1 MSRFFDVFISY
12 GRADSKAFATKLCN
26 CLGERGLTVWFDQ
39 NDIPLGVD
47 FENQIDEGIE
57 KAHNFIFIIAP
68 HSVNSPYCR
77 KEIEL
82 AVKHNKRIIPI
93 LHIEEIHQDIWQQRN
108 PNGTQEQW
116 KIYQEKGLHTSFQN
130 LHPAISKIN
139 PVYFRDEHD
148 NFEVSFEGLVNLID
162 RHTNYVQQ
170 HTRLLAQAL
179 EWERNHKQTTY
190 LLIGEERQEAEA
202 WLKVRFKDEQP
213 PCLPTDL
220 HCEFIC
226 ESKKNADNLMS
237 QVFISYAPQ
246 DTEFMKQI
254 RHSLMREGLTVW
266 TNKTDIKTGSEFQ
279 KEINKGLEGA
289 DNVIYLI
296 SADSL
301 QSEYC
306 QKEITRAFFYNK
318 RIINLLIKP
327 TELNQIPDH
336 IGSLEFIDL
345 TKIQDQ
351 KHYQTN
357 IDQVLN
363 LLHQDAKY
371 YEQHKVLLV
380 KALKW
385 ERQNHNPSILLRGYD
400 LKQAEAW
407 LKVGKQRT
415 EHPPLALHE
424 AFITASTNQPPES
437 SLDVFI
443 SYSRA
448 DSDFARKLNEALQ
461 IQGKTTWFDQESM
474 ASGADFQA
482 EIYRGIENC
491 DNFLFIISP
500 KSVHSPDCTDA
511 VNYAQKLNK
520 RFVTVLHRSISA
532 NTLHPE
538 LAKVQWIDFNN
549 HDGDFIINF
558 SELVR
563 TIDTDREHVKSHTK
577 WSQRAMEWDSKGRDD
592 NFLLRGSNL
601 QEAQYWLQQWLMNG
615 ALKQPEPTTL
625 QTEYLIESY
634 KVETAQIKA
643 EKARQQAELNRQKAE
658 IKFQRTALGSVSLAL
673 LVAIGLGIAAFRL
686 YRKALVSELN
696 AQSTSSE
703 ALFSSNQTFDALI
716 VALRVRQNLQRIG
729 WVDQTTKVQVE
740 SVLRQAVYDV
750 VEYNRFS
757 GHNAG
762 VYGVAISPDR
772 NLIASASEDNTIKLW
787 KRNGTLLKTLTGHK
801 NGVYAVTFSPDGE
814 LIASASE
821 DNTIKLWKNDGTFL
835 KTFTG
840 HTDGVYAVTFS
851 PDGKFI
857 ASASE
862 DNTIKLWKR
871 DGTFLKTLTGHT
883 DEVYAVTFSPDG
895 EFIASASEDN
905 TIKLWQRDGTLL
917 KTLTGHTDGVEGV
930 AFSPDGQL
938 MASASQDNTIKL
950 WKRDGTLL
958 KTLTGHTDGVEGVA
972 FSPDGTFITSA
983 SEDNTIKLWR
993 RDGTLLKTLIG
1004 HQDGVDAVTFTP
1016 DGKLIASASEDKTVR
1031 IWNLDDRLLEPL
1043 IGHTDEVQGVAF
1055 SPDGK
1060 LIASASWDNTIKLWN
1075 QDTTE
1080 LKTLKGHNDGVDS
1093 VTFSPDGQFMA
1104 SASEDNTIKLW
1115 KRDGTLLKTLTGH
1128 TDRVNTVTFSSDGTL
1143 IASAS
1148 EDNTIKLWKRDGTLL
1163 KTLTGHTD
1171 GVDSVTFSPDG
1182 NLIASASQDNTIK
1195 LWKRDGIL
1203 LKTITGHTD
1212 GVEGVAFSP
1221 DGQLMASVSD
1231 DNTIKLWKRDG
1242 MFVKTLTGH
1251 TDEVEGV
1258 AFSFDGRMIASGSR
1272 DQTVKLWTREGK
1284 LLATLKD
1291 HSQGVLAVTFSPNSK
1306 IVASASQDGTVI
1318 LWDLDQIIDLDQVLA
1333 YGCNWVRDYLKN
1345 NAEVER
1351 SDRRVCDRFDAK

>member
-12 GRADSKAFATKLCN
+12 GRADSKAFAIKLCN
-26 CLGERGLTVWFDQ
+26 CLNERGLKVWFDQ

-57 KAHNFIFIIAP
+57 KAHNFLFIIAP

-82 AVKHNKRIIPI
+82 AVKQNKRIIPI
-93 LHIEEIHQDIWQQRN
+93 LHIEEISQDIWQQRN

-116 KIYQEKGLHTSFQN
+116 KTYQEKGLNTSFQN
-130 LHPAISKIN
+130 LHPAISRLN
-139 PVYFRDEHD
+139 WVYLRDEQD
-148 NFEVSFEGLVNLID
+148 NFEASFAELVNLID

-170 HTRLLAQAL
+170 HTRLLARAL

-246 DTEFMKQI
+246 DTEFMEKI

-296 SADSL
+296 SSDSL

-306 QKEITRAFFYNK
+306 QKGITRAFFYNK
-318 RIINLLIKP
+318 RIINILIKP

-345 TKIQDQ
+345 TQTQDE

-424 AFITASTNQPPES
+424 AFITASTNQPAES

-448 DSDFARKLNEALQ
+448 DSEFARKLNEALQ

-491 DNFLFIISP
+491 DNFLFITSP
-500 KSVHSPDCTDA
+500 KSVNSPDCADQ

-520 RFVTVLHRSISA
+520 RFVTVLHRPISA

-563 TIDTDREHVKSHTK
+563 TIDTDREHVKSHTR

-658 IKFQRTALGSVSLAL
+658 IQFQRIALGSVSFAL
-673 LVAIGLGIAAFRL
+673 LVAIGLGIAAFRA
-686 YRKALVSELN
+686 YQKALVSELN
-696 AQSTSSE
+696 AQSKSSE
-703 ALFSSNQTFDALI
+703 ALFLSNQTFDALI
-716 VALRVRQNLQRIG
+716 VALRARQNLHRIG
-729 WVDQTTKVQVE
+729 WVDKSTKVQVE

-787 KRNGTLLKTLTGHK
+787 KRDGTLLKTLTGHT
-801 NGVYAVTFSPDGE
+801 N
-814 LIASASE
+814 
-821 DNTIKLWKNDGTFL
+821 
-835 KTFTG
+835 
-840 HTDGVYAVTFS
+840 
-851 PDGKFI
+851 
-857 ASASE
+857 
-862 DNTIKLWKR
+862 
-871 DGTFLKTLTGHT
+871 
-883 DEVYAVTFSPDG
+883 EVYTVTFSPDG

-905 TIKLWQRDGTLL
+905 TIKLW
-917 KTLTGHTDGVEGV
+917 
-930 AFSPDGQL
+930 
-938 MASASQDNTIKL
+938 
-950 WKRDGTLL
+950 KRDGTLL
-958 KTLTGHTDGVEGVA
+958 KTLVGHH
-972 FSPDGTFITSA
+972 
-983 SEDNTIKLWR
+983 N
-993 RDGTLLKTLIG
+993 
-1004 HQDGVDAVTFTP
+1004 GVDAVTFSP

-1031 IWNLDDRLLEPL
+1031 VWNLDNRLLKPL
-1043 IGHTDEVQGVAF
+1043 TGHTDEVQGIAF

-1075 QDTTE
+1075 QDSTE

-1093 VTFSPDGQFMA
+1093 VTFSPDGQLIT
-1104 SASEDNTIKLW
+1104 SASQDNTIKLW
-1115 KRDGTLLKTLTGH
+1115 QRDGTLVKTLTGHTDGIKGVVFSPDGQLMASASQDNTIKLWQRDGTLLKTLTGH
-1128 TDRVNTVTFSSDGTL
+1128 TD
-1143 IASAS
+1143 
-1148 EDNTIKLWKRDGTLL
+1148 E
-1163 KTLTGHTD
+1163 
-1171 GVDSVTFSPDG
+1171 VDSVTFSPDG
-1182 NLIASASQDNTIK
+1182 NLIASVSDDNTIK

-1203 LKTITGHTD
+1203 LKTLTGHTD
-1212 GVEGVAFSP
+1212 EVKGVAFSP

-1242 MFVKTLTGH
+1242 ILVKTLTGH
-1251 TDEVEGV
+1251 TDEVKGV

-1291 HSQGVLAVTFSPNSK
+1291 HSQGVLAVDFSPNSK

-1318 LWDLDQIIDLDQVLA
+1318 LWDLDQIIDLDRVLA
-1333 YGCNWVRDYLKN
+1333 YGCNWVRDYLKH
-1345 NAEVER
+1345 NAEVEP
-1351 SDRRVCDRFDAK
+1351 SDQDLCDRFDAK